1 MFSTDVSC
9 TMVTP
14 ENTIVELA
22 YVFTENNM
30 DFEVAN
36 PETYEMTIEAY
47 LATQISHTT

>member
-30 DFEVAN
+30 DFEVF
-36 PETYEMTIEAY
+36 
-47 LATQISHTT
+47 ATDVISEKSVDEYFCSPSFT